1 MTIFDRTRLLAAA
14 FSLLLVALAIWFV
27 FGRRPPHETV
37 PIRAELLEIDK
48 WVIDGAPQPEWP
60 ARFRAASRIPLEL
73 WARPTHPASRP
84 PAPPQAGP
92 PRREEVTLFLVDK
105 GHPEQPIPNNAALVE
120 KQPGDPQLVMTN
132 DGVMSFVETRAPAGP
147 RRPEKPLD
155 QNRVRR
161 YSGDLVLPA
170 AAGEYVVM
178 VAVSEPS
185 GTYGAGDPRNPGVL
199 TIVRRYDIAID

>member
-1 MTIFDRTRLLAAA
+1 MTILDRPRLLVAALG
-14 FSLLLVALAIWFV
+14 LLLVAGVMWFV

-48 WVIDGAPQPEWP
+48 WVVDGAPLSEWP
-60 ARFRAASRIPLEL
+60 PRFRAASRIPLEL
-73 WARPTHPASRP
+73 WARPTQPVSQWP
-84 PAPPQAGP
+84 GQAGP
-92 PRREEVTLFLVDK
+92 PRREEVSLFLVDK
-105 GHPEQPIPNNAALVE
+105 AHPEQPIPNNAALVE
-120 KQPGDPQLVMTN
+120 KPPGDPQPVVTH
-132 DGVMSFVETRAPAGP
+132 DGVLSFVETRAPAGP

-170 AAGEYVVM
+170 SAGEYVVM
-178 VAVSEPS
+178 VAVSEQS
-185 GTYGAGDPRNPGVL
+185 GTYGAGDLRNPAAL

>member
-1 MTIFDRTRLLAAA
+1 MTIFDRPRLLAAA
-14 FSLLLVALAIWFV
+14 LGLLLIAGAIWFV

-37 PIRAELLEIDK
+37 PIRAELLEIDR
-48 WVIDGAPQPEWP
+48 WVIDGAAQPEWP

-73 WARPTHPASRP
+73 WARPTHPVSPRPVPASTS
-84 PAPPQAGP
+84 
-92 PRREEVTLFLVDK
+92 RREEVSLFLVDK
-105 GHPEQPIPNNAALVE
+105 AHPEQPVPNNAALVE

-132 DGVMSFVETRAPAGP
+132 DGVMSFVETRAPSGP

-185 GTYGAGDPRNPGVL
+185 GTSGAGDPRNPGVL

>member
-1 MTIFDRTRLLAAA
+1 MTTYDRPRLLAAA
-14 FSLLLVALAIWFV
+14 LGLLLVAGAMWFV

-48 WVIDGAPQPEWP
+48 WVVDGAPQPAWP
-60 ARFRAASRIPLEL
+60 TRFRAASRIPLEL
-73 WARPTHPASRP
+73 WARPTHPVSP
-84 PAPPQAGP
+84 PAVQAGP
-92 PRREEVTLFLVDK
+92 TRREEVTLFLVDK
-105 GHPEQPIPNNAALVE
+105 AHPEQPVPNGAALVE
-120 KQPGDPQLVMTN
+120 KQPGDPQPVVTH
-132 DGVMSFVETRAPAGP
+132 DGVISFVETRPSPGP
-147 RRPEKPLD
+147 RSPEKPLD

-170 AAGEYVVM
+170 SAGEYVVM

-185 GTYGAGDPRNPGVL
+185 GTYGTGDPRSPGAL